1 MGRNTAKKKKWAEL
15 SGGQRFGVVAGA
27 AVQLTLQALALRD
40 IAKRP
45 ADQVNG
51 PKLAWAGATFINTIG
66 PIAYFLVGRKPV
78 PTKVTKGTGSD
89 ASTAGMKTS
98 LGVSLGKKL
107 G

>member
-15 SGGQRFGVVAGA
+15 SGGQRAGIVLGA
-27 AVQLTLQALALRD
+27 AIQFTLQGLALRD
-40 IAKRP
+40 LAKRP

-66 PIAYFLVGRKPV
+66 PIAYFLVGRKAAPAGV
-78 PTKVTKGTGSD
+78 RKGSGTD
-89 ASTAGMKTS
+89 ASTAGMQTAM
-98 LGVSLGKKL
+98 GVSIGKKL